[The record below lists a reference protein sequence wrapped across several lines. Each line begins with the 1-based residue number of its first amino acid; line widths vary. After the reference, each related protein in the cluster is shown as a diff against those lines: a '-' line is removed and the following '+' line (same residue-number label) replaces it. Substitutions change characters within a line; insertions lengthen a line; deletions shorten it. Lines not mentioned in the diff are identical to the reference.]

1 MRRLPAVLFFIP
13 GIALAHDALA
23 PHSHPHAASMLP
35 DLSLFVIDATLFV
48 AAVLLARYIRRGR
61 RS

>member
-13 GIALAHDALA
+13 GIALAHDSLTR
-23 PHSHPHAASMLP
+23 HSHPHAVSMLP
-35 DLSLFVIDATLFV
+35 DLTLFVIGATLF
-48 AAVLLARYIRRGR
+48 ATAVLLARYIWR